1 MEWHIVPPL
10 HKNQKYIKKIG
21 IMTINNSF
29 YINKKPNKLMFGLP
43 ILKKYVAEYLFWQI
57 QYSIIFQIFKQE
69 LDERSFWDG

>member
-1 MEWHIVPPL
+1 MPPL

-43 ILKKYVAEYLFWQI
+43 ILKKYVAEYLF
-57 QYSIIFQIFKQE
+57 
-69 LDERSFWDG
+69 